1 MKIVPHHP
9 APHPDPRPDPLD
21 VAVLAYDGLCTFEF
35 GQVVEV
41 FGLPRPEMGPD
52 WYRFRVCAERPGPLR
67 AVGGFRV
74 EADGGLAE
82 LGAVGTIVI
91 PGWRGIDAAVPDDL
105 VATLRAA
112 HARGSRLVSICSGVV
127 VLAAT
132 GLLDGRRCTTH
143 WRYAGRLAARF
154 PAVLVD
160 PEVLYTEADGVFTSA
175 GSAAGLD
182 LCVHLV
188 RRDFGPRIANEIGR
202 RLVLPPHRE
211 GGQAQFIERPVA
223 ERENARFAHL
233 FDWLRGRL
241 HERITIDR
249 MAAEAAMSRRS
260 FIRRFEAATGTS
272 PGDWLTGE
280 RVRRAADLLETT
292 GLGIERVATE
302 CGFGTADGL
311 RHHFRSRL
319 GISPSAYRR
328 QFARG

>member
-1 MKIVPHHP
+1 MPN
-9 APHPDPRPDPLD
+9 HPDPRS

-41 FGLPRPEMGPD
+41 FGLPRPEMGAD

-82 LGAVGTIVI
+82 LGAAATILV
-91 PGWRGIDAAVPDDL
+91 PGWRGIEAAVQDDL
-105 VATLRAA
+105 LATLRAA
-112 HARGSRLVSICSGVV
+112 HARGSRLVSICSGAA

-143 WRYAGRLAARF
+143 WRYAERLASRF
-154 PAVLVD
+154 PAVQVD
-160 PEVLYTEADGVFTSA
+160 ASVLYAEADRVFTSA

-182 LCVHLV
+182 LCLHLV
-188 RRDFGPRIANEIGR
+188 RRDFGARIANEVGR

-223 ERENARFAHL
+223 DREDARFARL
-233 FDWLRGRL
+233 FDWARARL
-241 HERITIDR
+241 GERITVDR
-249 MAAEAAMSRRS
+249 MAGEAAMSRRS

-272 PGDWLTGE
+272 PGGWLIGE
-280 RVRRAADLLETT
+280 RVRHAADLLEGT
-292 GLGIERVATE
+292 GLGVERVATE
-302 CGFGTADGL
+302 CGFGSADGL
-311 RHHFRSRL
+311 RHHFRARL
-319 GISPSAYRR
+319 GISPTAYRR
-328 QFARG
+328 QFRRTEGSIHTLSP

>member
-1 MKIVPHHP
+1 MPIHS
-9 APHPDPRPDPLD
+9 DPRS

-52 WYRFRVCAERPGPLR
+52 WYRFRVCAERPGPL
-67 AVGGFRV
+67 AAIGGFRV

-82 LGAVGTIVI
+82 LGRAATIVV
-91 PGWRGIDAAVPDDL
+91 PGWRGIDAPVPAELTAV
-105 VATLRAA
+105 LRAA
-112 HARGSRLVSICSGVV
+112 HAAGSRLVSICSGVA

-132 GLLDGRRCTTH
+132 GLLDGRACTTH
-143 WRYAGRLAARF
+143 WRHAERLAARF
-154 PAVLVD
+154 PAVRVD
-160 PEVLYTEADGVFTSA
+160 PNVLYTEADGVFTSA

-211 GGQAQFIERPVA
+211 GGQAQYIDRPVA
-223 ERENARFAHL
+223 ERENSRFAAL
-233 FDWLRGRL
+233 FEWARRRL
-241 HERITIDR
+241 GERITVDR

-260 FIRRFEAATGTS
+260 FIRRFEAATGTT
-272 PGDWLTGE
+272 PGDWLIGE
-280 RVRRAADLLETT
+280 RVRRAAELLEATA
-292 GLGIERVATE
+292 LGVEQVATD

-311 RHHFRSRL
+311 RHHFRARL
-319 GISPSAYRR
+319 GISPTAYRR
-328 QFARG
+328 QFARR

>member
-1 MKIVPHHP
+1 MPIHP
-9 APHPDPRPDPLD
+9 FPRS

-52 WYRFRVCAERPGPLR
+52 WYRFRVCAERQGPLR
-67 AVGGFRV
+67 AIGGFRI
-74 EADGGLAE
+74 EADGCLAE
-82 LGAVGTIVI
+82 LAEAATIVI
-91 PGWRGIDAAVPDDL
+91 PGWRGIEAEVPDDL
-105 VATLRAA
+105 AAALRAA

-143 WRYAGRLAARF
+143 WHYAERLAARF
-154 PAVLVD
+154 PAVQVD
-160 PEVLYTEADGVFTSA
+160 PNVLYTEAGGVFTSA

-211 GGQAQFIERPVA
+211 GGQAQYIDRPVA
-223 ERENARFAHL
+223 DRENARFAHL
-233 FDWLRGRL
+233 FDWLRARL
-241 HERITIDR
+241 AERISIDR

-260 FIRRFEAATGTS
+260 FIRRFEAATGS
-272 PGDWLTGE
+272 PPGAWLTAE
-280 RVRRAADLLETT
+280 RVRRAAEMLETSA
-292 GLGIERVATE
+292 LAVERVATE
-302 CGFGTADGL
+302 CGFGGADTL
-311 RHHFRSRL
+311 RHHFRTRL
-319 GISPSAYRR
+319 GISPTAYRR
-328 QFARG
+328 QFGRAEGPAPGPPPSA

>member
-1 MKIVPHHP
+1 MPI
-9 APHPDPRPDPLD
+9 HPDPRPDPRS

-67 AVGGFRV
+67 AIGGFRV

-82 LGAVGTIVI
+82 LGEAATIVI
-91 PGWRGIDAAVPDDL
+91 PGWRGIDAPVPDDL

-132 GLLDGRRCTTH
+132 GLLDGKRATTH
-143 WRYAGRLAARF
+143 WKYAERLAARF
-154 PAVLVD
+154 PAVSVD
-160 PEVLYTEADGVFTSA
+160 AGVLYTEADGVFTSA

-211 GGQAQFIERPVA
+211 GGQAQFIDRPVA
-223 ERENARFAHL
+223 DREGSRFAHL
-233 FDWLRGRL
+233 FDWVRARL
-241 HERITIDR
+241 HERITVDR

-260 FIRRFEAATGTS
+260 FIRRFEAATGS
-272 PGDWLTGE
+272 PPGEWLTGE
-280 RVRRAADLLETT
+280 RVRRAADLLEGS
-292 GLGIERVATE
+292 GLGVERIATE
-302 CGFGTADGL
+302 CGFGSADAL
-311 RHHFRSRL
+311 RHHFRLRL
-319 GISPSAYRR
+319 GISPTAYRR
-328 QFARG
+328 QFARAG

>member
-1 MKIVPHHP
+1 MPN
-9 APHPDPRPDPLD
+9 HPDPRT

-67 AVGGFRV
+67 AVGGFRI

-82 LGAVGTIVI
+82 LGAAATIVI
-91 PGWRGIDAAVPDDL
+91 PGWRGIDAPVPADL
-105 VATLRAA
+105 VEVLRSA
-112 HARGSRLVSICSGVV
+112 HAGGSRLVSICSGVA

-132 GLLDGRRCTTH
+132 GLLDAKRCTTH
-143 WRYAGRLAARF
+143 WHYAARLAARF
-154 PAVLVD
+154 PAVQVD
-160 PEVLYTEADGVFTSA
+160 PDVLYTEAERVFTSA

-188 RRDFGPRIANEIGR
+188 RRDFGARIANEIGR

-223 ERENARFAHL
+223 DRENDRFAHL
-233 FDWLRGRL
+233 FDWVRARL
-241 HERITIDR
+241 GERISVDR

-260 FIRRFEAATGTS
+260 FIRRFEAATGS
-272 PGDWLTGE
+272 PPGEWLIGE
-280 RVRRAADLLETT
+280 RVRRAAELLEIS
-292 GLGIERVATE
+292 GLGVEQVATD

-311 RHHFRSRL
+311 RHHFRARL
-319 GISPSAYRR
+319 RISPTAYRR
-328 QFARG
+328 QFARVAVG